1 MIEYYSHNKLEDW
14 KTSFLQMTCK
24 SNEQRKVLALRWCSG
39 EQARRSFYVM
49 TQPLLF
55 KIDCKVSANRA
66 KNQIILNFSEVQ
78 PNFDAVNDSANRS
91 EDKVFKLFYG
101 SHSFIFPF
109 FTNFAPQ
116 KVQ

>member
-24 SNEQRKVLALRWCSG
+24 SNEQRKLA
-39 EQARRSFYVM
+39 FYVM

-55 KIDCKVSANRA
+55 KIDCK
-66 KNQIILNFSEVQ
+66 
-78 PNFDAVNDSANRS
+78 DSANRS

-101 SHSFIFPF
+101 YHSFIFLF

>member
-49 TQPLLF
+49 TQPLLS
-55 KIDCKVSANRA
+55 KLDCK
-66 KNQIILNFSEVQ
+66 
-78 PNFDAVNDSANRS
+78 DSANRS

-101 SHSFIFPF
+101 YHSFIFLF

>member
-24 SNEQRKVLALRWCSG
+24 SNEQRKLA
-39 EQARRSFYVM
+39 FYVM

-55 KIDCKVSANRA
+55 KIDCK
-66 KNQIILNFSEVQ
+66 
-78 PNFDAVNDSANRS
+78 DSANRS

-101 SHSFIFPF
+101 YHSFIFLF
-109 FTNFAPQ
+109 FTNFAPSILT
-116 KVQ
+116 